1 VGIKR
6 GIRGGPFL
14 KALETLA
21 HQDSW
26 WKDVLADKSLI
37 IGVRDEYLNVYWQ
50 GQSIF
55 KVSFKGGK
63 VTAST
68 HEKYLLNPD
77 LKDQVSLVDGSFD
90 FVKVADR
97 MLTRNYEGA
106 ATLGRLKKAAALYSG
121 REKEGVH
128 EIATSN
134 PSVVDV
140 EIAISAAGVPDVV
153 KKLPRMDIASLET
166 AESGVDLV
174 FWEAKTFSNPELENE
189 DVVDQIK
196 GYQAVIGAYHADF
209 AESYWW
215 VAKNLV
221 EMEKW
226 SNGARNLTP
235 VIRDAAKGARI
246 NVSNS
251 TIGLLVYDFTAD
263 QRDRKGKD
271 GMTLHEKLTELFKKE
286 GLGTERFRFKGRAKG
301 LTL

>member
-1 VGIKR
+1 
-6 GIRGGPFL
+6 
-14 KALETLA
+14 
-21 HQDSW
+21 
-26 WKDVLADKSLI
+26 
-37 IGVRDEYLNVYWQ
+37 
-50 GQSIF
+50 
-55 KVSFKGGK
+55 
-63 VTAST
+63 
-68 HEKYLLNPD
+68 LNPD

-174 FWEAKTFSNPELENE
+174 FWEAKTFSNPELESE

-271 GMTLHEKLTELFKKE
+271 GMTLHEKLTELFKQE